1 MGVGVST
8 ARGHKMALDLSIGD
22 NDQETD
28 NGMLHKSSP
37 EIANVRTIRKRIGNR
52 PVPAADPF

>member
-8 ARGHKMALDLSIGD
+8 ARGHKMALDLIIGD
-22 NDQETD
+22 VDKEID
-28 NGMLHKSSP
+28 NGMLDKFSP
-37 EIANVRTIRKRIGNR
+37 EIANVRTIRKHYSNR